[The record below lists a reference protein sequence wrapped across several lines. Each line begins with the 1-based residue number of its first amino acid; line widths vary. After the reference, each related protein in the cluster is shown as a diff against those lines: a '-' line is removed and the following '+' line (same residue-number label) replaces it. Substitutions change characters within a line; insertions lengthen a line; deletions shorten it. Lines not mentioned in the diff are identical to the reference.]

1 MYLSLNPIANMST
14 LIKTTERYRK
24 SEPQFDLEAE
34 VIRCFER
41 LDIEGLTKLVLQE
54 DIFDETMKYRL
65 LDRYNK
71 VFTYIREVQGINE
84 LKSRKTNCNGCEP
97 GREVISFV
105 NHLGFAHFGIYFE
118 KENGVIIEVG
128 QCSDFNGYFRSLIE
142 SQSTKY
148 ATPITLD

>member
-1 MYLSLNPIANMST
+1 MST
-14 LIKTTERYRK
+14 LIKTTEWYRK

-41 LDIEGLTKLVLQE
+41 LDIDSLTNLILQQG
-54 DIFDETMKYRL
+54 IFDESMRYQL
-65 LDRYNK
+65 LARYKK

-84 LKSRKTNCNGCEP
+84 LKGRKASCNGCEQ

-118 KENGVIIEVG
+118 KEDGVIIEVG

-142 SQSTKY
+142 SQSTEYSLPVFLK
-148 ATPITLD
+148 

>member
-1 MYLSLNPIANMST
+1 MST

-34 VIRCFER
+34 VIGCFER

-54 DIFDETMKYRL
+54 DIFDESMKYWL

-71 VFTYIREVQGINE
+71 FFIYIREVQGINE
-84 LKSRKTNCNGCEP
+84 LKSRKTRCNGCEQ

-118 KENGVIIEVG
+118 KESGIITEVG

-142 SQSTKY
+142 SQSSKF
-148 ATPITLD
+148 AIPIGIDKFFQVD

>member
-1 MYLSLNPIANMST
+1 MST

-54 DIFDETMKYRL
+54 DIFDEIMKYRL

>member
-1 MYLSLNPIANMST
+1 MST
-14 LIKTTERYRK
+14 IIKTTEQYRK

-34 VIRCFER
+34 VISCFER

-54 DIFDETMKYRL
+54 DIFDESMKYRL
-65 LDRYNK
+65 LDRYKK
-71 VFTYIREVQGINE
+71 VFSYIREVQGINE
-84 LKSRKTNCNGCEP
+84 LKSRNTICNGCEK

-105 NHLGFAHFGIYFE
+105 NQLGFAHFGIYFQ

-142 SQSTKY
+142 SQSTEF
-148 ATPITLD
+148 ALPITMT